1 MSIENFLKSTLENI
15 KAEHNRILN
24 TPRCRASRELKG
36 EIMEF
41 KDYCGWLMRGGDR
54 RSNM

>member
-41 KDYCGWLMRGGDR
+41 KDYCGWLMRG
-54 RSNM
+54 